1 MFRNINLYNV
11 TRVFFHFCLTL
22 SITKAKGEHL
32 NYNEEL
38 LGLLPYFPLLLL
50 FFLKKSVMKSCREVL
65 RLVHIFFLIVS
76 LSTCAISKQL
86 NLLCNYISAVTY
98 SVSPIP
104 FYNLL
109 RTYVECFI
117 IVSAVKLSHGE
128 KITQGR

>member
-50 FFLKKSVMKSCREVL
+50 FFFKEICHEVMQRSAETGTYILFNC
-65 RLVHIFFLIVS
+65 
-76 LSTCAISKQL
+76 QL
-86 NLLCNYISAVTY
+86 CCNYISAVTY